1 MLAPR
6 QAFTQVHAEP
16 LVYLCSMHNLIR
28 LDDWSHAD
36 IHEVFRLANEY
47 RVGHGPKLP
56 GSVVMFFPPTSL
68 RTRVSFERGAAL
80 MNLQTILFPS
90 ETLDKP
96 EELTDVAN
104 YLQPWTDAIVVRH
117 PDIAKLEQLASAAS
131 LPIIN
136 AMTDVNHPCEVLSD
150 LYSLHSTHQIQQM
163 RYVFVGADGNIARA
177 WQEASHVL
185 GLDFIQCC
193 PSPLATPSVETVE
206 DVHEA
211 VRGADMIITDSN
223 GLSDQRLAPYR
234 ITRELL
240 DEAPEGVIFNPC
252 PPLTRGAEIRAE
264 ALEHPAFVGHQF
276 KASLLPIQQAI
287 MAFCIGGVK

>member
-1 MLAPR
+1 
-6 QAFTQVHAEP
+6 
-16 LVYLCSMHNLIR
+16 
-28 LDDWSHAD
+28 
-36 IHEVFRLANEY
+36 
-47 RVGHGPKLP
+47 
-56 GSVVMFFPPTSL
+56 MFFPPTSL

-96 EELTDVAN
+96 EELTDIAN
-104 YLQPWTDAIVVRH
+104 YLQPWTDALVVRH
-117 PDIAKLEQLASAAS
+117 PDITKLEQLASATS

-150 LYSLHSTHQIQQM
+150 LYSLHRRHQIQQM

-193 PSPLATPSVETVE
+193 PSPLATSSVETVE
-206 DVHEA
+206 DLHEA
-211 VRGADMIITDSN
+211 VRDADVLITDSN
-223 GLSDQRLAPYR
+223 ELSDQRLAPYR
-234 ITRELL
+234 ITRQLL

-252 PPLTRGAEIRAE
+252 PPFTRGAEISADS
-264 ALEHPAFVGHQF
+264 LEHPAFVGYAF
-276 KASLLPIQQAI
+276 KAALLPVQQAI
-287 MAFCIGGVK
+287 MAFCIGGI